1 MIETNYQDS
10 GDSSDKPSNT
20 STKTLQDL
28 QNNISK
34 HFQIKKKQFPTYLH
48 LTNPKI
54 FLLKRKSHVQST
66 KNRGKSLFL
75 GKRIDFQPAPLL
87 PGFPM
92 LQGAPVAE
100 VFRLAWPVS
109 KTTRMSSVSR
119 GYSSMAPGH
128 VEDGI
133 IQWMVVS
140 VVIGPSPPMKISP
153 FKHRAIWKG
162 NNQPQVLGDLRSS
175 WLLTT
180 YYLGCKSSG
189 CKWLVT
195 MVIVSPLSRR

>member
-34 HFQIKKKQFPTYLH
+34 HFQIKRKQFPTYLH

-87 PGFPM
+87 PGFFRCSKV
-92 LQGAPVAE
+92 LQ
-100 VFRLAWPVS
+100 L
-109 KTTRMSSVSR
+109 
-119 GYSSMAPGH
+119 
-128 VEDGI
+128 
-133 IQWMVVS
+133 
-140 VVIGPSPPMKISP
+140 
-153 FKHRAIWKG
+153 
-162 NNQPQVLGDLRSS
+162 LRSS
-175 WLLTT
+175 ALHGQSPRRPACHRC
-180 YYLGCKSSG
+180 LGGTAPWHLDTWRMGSSSG
-189 CKWLVT
+189 W
-195 MVIVSPLSRR
+195 SFQW